1 MSLVAIPEAAQALN
15 LSQRHIRRMISKRR
29 WPFYRLGLKAIRI
42 DLDEVKAL
50 GRVIAEGEQ
59 ERRRTKK

>member
-15 LSQRHIRRMISKRR
+15 LSRRHIRRMISKRR